1 MRLATTSTSTTQ
13 CNYLFLDDVILLT
26 RVLLTHWGRD
36 EMAKGVIDTI
46 RPKRDGQH
54 FADDIFKCI
63 LLNENISISL
73 RILQKYVLKV
83 RIDSISALFQTMT
96 WRQSDDKPL
105 SETKPATLTC
115 VTRPQWVKVFSIYI
129 YINQG
134 MRLHLW
140 SGTTKANQS
149 VWLMDNETKIDV
161 TPTTLPPPVAP
172 ETSGAASD
180 EKAANMTTFRPQW
193 MLFSMGSL

>member
-1 MRLATTSTSTTQ
+1 MQFHSSFIWLLTPNGGRAPTEPKVADFIGDKHVSLNFRIVWGYIVRLATTSTSINQ
-13 CNYLFLDDVILLT
+13 CNYLFLDDIILLT

-63 LLNENISISL
+63 LLNENIWISL
-73 RILQKYVLKV
+73 RISQKYVLKV

-96 WRQSDDKPL
+96 WRPSDDKPL
-105 SETKPATLTC
+105 SETKLATHIC

-129 YINQG
+129 YIYKS
-134 MRLHLW
+134 R
-140 SGTTKANQS
+140 
-149 VWLMDNETKIDV
+149 DEI
-161 TPTTLPPPVAP
+161 
-172 ETSGAASD
+172 TSMIRY
-180 EKAANMTTFRPQW
+180 N
-193 MLFSMGSL
+193 